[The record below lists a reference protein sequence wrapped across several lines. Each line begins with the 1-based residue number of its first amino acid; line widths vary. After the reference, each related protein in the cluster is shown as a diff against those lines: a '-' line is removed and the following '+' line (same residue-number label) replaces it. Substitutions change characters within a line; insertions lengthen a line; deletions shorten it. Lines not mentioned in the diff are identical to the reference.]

1 MIKQIKRTEPKS
13 HSWPAEIF
21 YKHQQAIRN
30 EAFTSEIEPR
40 TQLAGPCIRP
50 EVLKLRIFKST
61 PVPFLAATRKKTISL
76 PVSPLLLL
84 TSPNLTLSYPCLIL
98 FSKAPLSSASWA
110 TTPGQPM
117 YFINTNKPSGMK
129 HLQVKPPPGL
139 APPTRAIQLHVFID
153 HKLDARHK
161 ATATNQA
168 DRAFALMKI

>member
-61 PVPFLAATRKKTISL
+61 PVPFLAATRKKNNF
-76 PVSPLLLL
+76 L
-84 TSPNLTLSYPCLIL
+84 TSLTSSPPDLSKPYPLIPLPYPVFQGTTQLCLL
-98 FSKAPLSSASWA
+98 GHHSWPA
-110 TTPGQPM
+110 NVFYKHQQTIRNEAFTSETT
-117 YFINTNKPSGMK
+117 
-129 HLQVKPPPGL
+129 
-139 APPTRAIQLHVFID
+139 TRACPTHQSNSTPCVY
-153 HKLDARHK
+153 
-161 ATATNQA
+161 
-168 DRAFALMKI
+168 